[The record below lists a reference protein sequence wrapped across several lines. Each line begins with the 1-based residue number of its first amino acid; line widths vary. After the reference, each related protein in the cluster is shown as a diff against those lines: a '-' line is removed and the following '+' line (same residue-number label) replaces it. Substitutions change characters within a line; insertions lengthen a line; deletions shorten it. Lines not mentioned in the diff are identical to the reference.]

1 VTASLHLAVSRSNRG
16 GVAGRE
22 VGDTGCW
29 DLPSDS
35 GVGPMVVVPVQ
46 EVRTGGLALRSVS
59 SRIGQGQV
67 IVRPLHAGQ
76 RCAVG
81 TVSGSLIQEAL
92 ARAGSTGRRVN
103 RCGLAARKASIV
115 CARLS

>member
-1 VTASLHLAVSRSNRG
+1 MERNKLRPDRGVGGAPRFPRAPVTASLHLAVSRSNRG

-67 IVRPLHAGQ
+67 IVSRLHAG
-76 RCAVG
+76 RGVR
-81 TVSGSLIQEAL
+81 V
-92 ARAGSTGRRVN
+92 AG
-103 RCGLAARKASIV
+103 
-115 CARLS
+115 RLGWWTQ